1 VDDWQLN
8 KSGVPSV
15 IRDKTIH
22 HVPRGTERIRLMDSN
37 AFQLHL
43 ATAPAIDD
51 ILREGARRAL
61 QAAIER
67 EVEEYIER
75 NSRHRDELGHR
86 LVVRNGHHPA
96 RKIQSGNGPIEV
108 RQPRV
113 NDKRVDEQGNRFHFT
128 SKILPPYLRK
138 TKAIEELVP
147 WLYLK
152 GISSSDFPEALACLG
167 HDGSGLSPATVVR
180 LKEIW
185 QGEFENFSCRPLEGK
200 RYVYLWADGIYFN
213 IRLTDD
219 RPCVLVLMGA
229 LEDGTKELI
238 AMVDGQRESEQSW
251 LELLLDVK
259 SRGLTEAPMLATGDG
274 ALGFW
279 KALRQVYP
287 SARHQRCWVHKT
299 VNVLDKL
306 PRGQQVSAKSML
318 HEIWMAATKEE
329 ALKAMD
335 QFKATYQAKYP
346 KAVEC
351 LLKDKEEL
359 LAFYDF
365 PAEHWQHLRTS
376 NPIESTFATVRL
388 RTSKTKGAGSRA
400 ACLAM
405 AFKLVESAQNHWR
418 KLNGSTLLPA
428 VIAGVIF
435 KDGTK
440 LAA

>member
-1 VDDWQLN
+1 M
-8 KSGVPSV
+8 
-15 IRDKTIH
+15 
-22 HVPRGTERIRLMDSN
+22 ESN
-37 AFQLHL
+37 VFQLGL
-43 ATAPAIDD
+43 ATLPVIDD
-51 ILREGARRAL
+51 ILRDGARRAL
-61 QAAIER
+61 QSAIER
-67 EVEEYIER
+67 EVQEYIER
-75 NSRHRDELGHR
+75 NRPHLDDQGRR

-96 RKIQSGNGPIEV
+96 RKILSGNGPIEV

-113 NDKRVDEQGNRFHFT
+113 NDRRVDEQGNRFRFT

-138 TKAIEELVP
+138 TRAMEELVP

-152 GISSSDFPEALACLG
+152 GISTSDFPEALACLG
-167 HDGSGLSPATVVR
+167 HDGSGLSPTTIVR
-180 LKEIW
+180 LKEVW
-185 QGEFENFSCRPLEGK
+185 QGEYADFSRRSLEGK
-200 RYVYLWADGIYFN
+200 RYVYVWADGIYFN
-213 IRLTDD
+213 IRLGDD

-238 AMVDGQRESEQSW
+238 AMIDGQRESEQSW
-251 LELLLDVK
+251 LELLLDAK
-259 SRGLTEAPMLATGDG
+259 SRGLFDAPRLATGDG

-279 KALRQVYP
+279 KAIRQAYP
-287 SARHQRCWVHKT
+287 STRPQRCWVHKT

-306 PRGQQVSAKSML
+306 PKSQHPSAKAML
-318 HEIWMAATKEE
+318 HEIWMSATK
-329 ALKAMD
+329 ADAIQTFD
-335 QFKATYQAKYP
+335 RFIATYQAKYP

-351 LLKDKEEL
+351 LSKDREEL

-405 AFKLVESAQNHWR
+405 AFKLVESAQKRWR
-418 KLNGSTLLPA
+418 KLNGSVLLPD